1 MSLRIKAIIAII
13 IAAILWSA
21 AGTVGKILVREAH
34 PFVIAFYRFGLA
46 TLILLP
52 WFLKEKK
59 SIQSIRNLLPL
70 GIFNALNILF
80 YYSGLALTTANA
92 AVIIGT
98 TVPIIT
104 LLLSNLIIHEPITKQ
119 KLIGIVVGL
128 FGAILV
134 VVFPLFEKGQMV
146 GGTIMGNM
154 LIYAAVVSWTLYII
168 FSKSAG
174 SKKSYSPIM
183 ATFINLL
190 VTTIASG
197 AAALITHQNF
207 SIQSFE
213 KPYYLSTYLY
223 SVFGITILTFFLFQW
238 AIRYVSATTASM
250 KEYLQ
255 LLGGITINIIVL
267 HESLTFTY
275 AVGAFLVCIGVYFA
289 TRGALVQSRTAITAS
304 GGPRSI
310 H

>member
-1 MSLRIKAIIAII
+1 MSLRIKAVIAII

-34 PFVIAFYRFGLA
+34 PFVIAFYRFGFA

-59 SIQSIRNLLPL
+59 SMHSIKILLPL

-104 LLLSNLIIHEPITKQ
+104 IVLSHLIIHESITKQ
-119 KLIGIVVGL
+119 KFIGIVVGL
-128 FGAILV
+128 FGAIV
-134 VVFPLFEKGQMV
+134 VVVLPLFEKGQTV
-146 GGTIMGNM
+146 GGTVLGNI
-154 LIYAAVVSWTLYII
+154 LICGAVVSWTLYIV

-174 SKKSYSPIM
+174 DKKSYSPIL
-183 ATFINLL
+183 ATFVNLL
-190 VTTIASG
+190 VTTLVSG
-197 AAALITHQNF
+197 IAALATHQNF
-207 SIQSFE
+207 YIQVLE
-213 KPYYLSTYLY
+213 KPYYLFTYLY

-238 AIRYVSATTASM
+238 AIRYVSASTASM

-255 LLGGITINIIVL
+255 LLGGITINIIIL

-275 AVGAFLVCIGVYFA
+275 VIGAFLVCIGVYIT

>member
-1 MSLRIKAIIAII
+1 MSLRIKAIIAIV

-21 AGTVGKILVREAH
+21 AGTVGKILVHEAH

-59 SIQSIRNLLPL
+59 SISSIKILLPL

-92 AVIIGT
+92 SVIIGT
-98 TVPIIT
+98 SVPIIT
-104 LLLSNLIIHEPITKQ
+104 LLLSHLLIKEPINIQ
-119 KLIGIVVGL
+119 KITGIFVGL
-128 FGAILV
+128 LGAMLIV
-134 VVFPLFEKGQMV
+134 IFPLFEKRQIIGGSLFGNILIVGAVISWSLYIVSSKFV
-146 GGTIMGNM
+146 GGKNT
-154 LIYAAVVSWTLYII
+154 
-168 FSKSAG
+168 
-174 SKKSYSPIM
+174 YSPVC

-190 VTTIASG
+190 TTTVVSG
-197 AAALITHQNF
+197 FAAIVTHQDF
-207 SIQSFE
+207 SVPALT
-213 KPYYLSTYLY
+213 KTYYLFTYIY
-223 SVFGITILTFFLFQW
+223 SVFGITILTFFLFGW
-238 AIRYVSATTASM
+238 AIRYVSASTASM

-267 HESLTFTY
+267 HEHLTLTY
-275 AVGAFLVCIGVYFA
+275 FVGAFLVCVGVIMA